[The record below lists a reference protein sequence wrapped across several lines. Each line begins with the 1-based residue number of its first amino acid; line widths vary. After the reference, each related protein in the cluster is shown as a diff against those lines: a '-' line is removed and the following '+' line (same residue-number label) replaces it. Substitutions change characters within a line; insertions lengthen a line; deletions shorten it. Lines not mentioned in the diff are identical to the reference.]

1 MNYPLHLTFR
11 ILAIAPQI
19 QIVDEAGQPLMYV
32 KQKLFKLREAVQV
45 FRDDT
50 RSQHLFDIKAD
61 RIIDWGAKYQFTS
74 TGGDIIGSVKQSGMR
89 SLFAAHFTIFDAQ
102 DQPLFEIEQTNP
114 WIGLLDSFLGEV
126 PIVGLFMGYLFN
138 PVYAVTRPGHK
149 EAVMNLVKKR
159 SFLETGFKITKESDT
174 ITEAEQGIVLLSAI
188 MVTLLERRRS

>member
-1 MNYPLHLTFR
+1 MPLHLTFR
-11 ILAIAPQI
+11 ILALAPQI

-61 RIIDWGAKYQFTS
+61 RIIDWGAKYEFT
-74 TGGDIIGSVKQSGMR
+74 GNDGKVVGAVKQSGMR
-89 SLFAAHFTIFDAQ
+89 SLFAAHFTIFDAN

-126 PIVGLFMGYLFN
+126 PIVGLFMGYIFN
-138 PVYAVTRPGHK
+138 PVYAVSRPGTK
-149 EAVMNLVKKR
+149 QAVMNLVKKR
-159 SFLETGFKITKESDT
+159 SFLETGFKITKESD
-174 ITEAEQGIVLLSAI
+174 ITEAEQGVVLLSAI

>member
-11 ILAIAPQI
+11 ILALAPQI

-61 RIIDWGAKYQFTS
+61 RIIDWGAKYEFT
-74 TGGDIIGSVKQSGMR
+74 GNDGKVVGAVKQSGMR
-89 SLFAAHFTIFDAQ
+89 SLFAAHFTIFDAN

-126 PIVGLFMGYLFN
+126 PIVGLFMGYIFN
-138 PVYAVTRPGHK
+138 PVYAVSRPGTK
-149 EAVMNLVKKR
+149 QAVMNLVKKR
-159 SFLETGFKITKESDT
+159 SFLETGFKITKESD
-174 ITEAEQGIVLLSAI
+174 ITEAEQGVVLLSAI